1 MFGSPF
7 KFIRRGIDGPKMSA
21 SKIPTRFLNDET
33 ASAKLTTEK
42 IALTSYTVSISM
54 KKKIEYYQLW

>member
-7 KFIRRGIDGPKMSA
+7 KFIKRGTDGPKISA
-21 SKIPTRFLNDET
+21 SKIPTRFLKDEA

-42 IALTSYTVSISM
+42 KLLITFI
-54 KKKIEYYQLW
+54 K